1 MDDNQSNQL
10 KTIIF
15 NINNYKALGKDKYI
29 EYYKLMCP
37 KAREIHLNK
46 YKLIGYDIPEY
57 LKNETIEHFTSGTN
71 NNIYI
76 ILLIILIIIILI
88 IIKIIICDK

>member
-1 MDDNQSNQL
+1 MDENQL
-10 KTIIF
+10 KIIIF
-15 NINNYKALGKDKYI
+15 NINNYKSLGKDKYI
-29 EYYKLMCP
+29 EYYNLMCP

-57 LKNETIEHFTSGTN
+57 LKNKTLEHFTSNTN

-76 ILLIILIIIILI
+76 ILLIILITIILVI
-88 IIKIIICDK
+88 LIIKIIK